1 MSNKPSR
8 LRSVLAIICLCGSL
22 LPGLASAKTCEKI
35 SGLKFTQDNTV
46 TGLKDKQLYMY
57 VDLSSDA
64 EALRCLTEPVIIKMV
79 LKAAQ
84 EAAEKSWVQS
94 KFAHTNNGVIDVI
107 TILNKDE
114 YAKADFAS
122 ALRHGQVKFV
132 RKNAKVAVESNS
144 LTFKNLLSAKFS
156 ARK

>member
-1 MSNKPSR
+1 MSNKLFR
-8 LRSVLAIICLCGSL
+8 LRSVLVIVLLCGSL
-22 LPGLASAKTCEKI
+22 LPGLSSAKTCQKI

-84 EAAEKSWVQS
+84 DAAEKSWVQP
-94 KFAHTNNGVIDVI
+94 KFAQTGKGVIDVI

-132 RKNAKVAVESNS
+132 RENAKVTVESNS
-144 LTFKNLLSAKFS
+144 LTFKNLLSAKLPAS
-156 ARK
+156 K